1 MSDAITKLKQGQN
14 LSFEESKSLFSGL
27 MEGKHEENQ
36 IIEILEAL
44 IKKGETK
51 DELAGGIFVLRDK
64 ATKVSAD
71 PNTIDTCGTGGDGQN
86 SLNISTAAAIVL
98 ASMGVKV
105 AKHGNKAVSSNCG
118 SADVLE
124 ALKININLKPNEAEE
139 SIKNFNFAFMFAPN
153 YHSAMKHVGPARR
166 KMGKKTIFNLIG
178 PLSSPA
184 QVKRQVIG
192 VFDKKWMKPFAEAL
206 KENNVV
212 HAYIVHSDDGM
223 DEISPF
229 AKTNIVELKDG
240 KINEFTIDPKEL
252 GLNSGNKE
260 NLKGKNAEYNS
271 EKIIE
276 IYKGTS
282 NEFSQSVALNAAAGL
297 IVAGMFCIIFGWID
311 FFFAFI
317 LTFTEVQL
325 LPVKVVALN
334 SSITPWWSL
343 SASALVSVAPLIIV
357 AFIVERYLSKGNL
370 SGAIK

>member
-1 MSDAITKLKQGQN
+1 MSDISIKLKQGQN
-14 LSFEESKSLFSGL
+14 LSFEDSKILFSNL
-27 MEGKHEENQ
+27 MEGKYAENQ

-44 IKKGETK
+44 IKKGESK
-51 DELAGGIFVLRDK
+51 DELAGGIFILRDK
-64 ATKVSAD
+64 ATKVSCD
-71 PNTIDTCGTGGDGQN
+71 PDTIDTCGTGGDGQN

-124 ALKININLKPNEAEE
+124 ALRININLKPNEAEE
-139 SIKNFNFAFMFAPN
+139 NIKKLNFAFMFAPN
-153 YHSAMKHVGPARR
+153 YHSAMKHVGPARK

-192 VFDKKWMKPFAEAL
+192 VFDRKWMKPFAEAL

-229 AKTNIVELKDG
+229 AKTNVVELKNG
-240 KINEFTIDPKEL
+240 QINKFKIDPKDL
-252 GLNSGNKE
+252 GISEGDNE
-260 NLKGKNAEYNS
+260 NLKGKNAEYNAG
-271 EKIIE
+271 KVID

-282 NEFSQSVALNAAAGL
+282 NEFSQSVALNTAAGL
-297 IVAGMFCIIFGWID
+297 IVSGKEND
-311 FFFAFI
+311 FKNAFEI
-317 LTFTEVQL
+317 ATKHLSSGKVFEHLTKLQ
-325 LPVKVVALN
+325 
-334 SSITPWWSL
+334 
-343 SASALVSVAPLIIV
+343 
-357 AFIVERYLSKGNL
+357 SK
-370 SGAIK
+370 

>member
-14 LSFEESKSLFSGL
+14 LSFEESKSLFSDL
-27 MEGKHEENQ
+27 MEGKYEENQ

-153 YHSAMKHVGPARR
+153 YHSAMKHVGPARK

-229 AKTNIVELKDG
+229 AKTNVVELNDG

-297 IVAGMFCIIFGWID
+297 IVAGKEND
-311 FFFAFI
+311 FKNAFKKAS
-317 LTFTEVQL
+317 EH
-325 LPVKVVALN
+325 LN
-334 SSITPWWSL
+334 S
-343 SASALVSVAPLIIV
+343 
-357 AFIVERYLSKGNL
+357 GNVFEHL
-370 SGAIK
+370 TKLQLK

>member
-1 MSDAITKLKQGQN
+1 MSDIATKLKQGQN
-14 LSFEESKSLFSGL
+14 LSFGDSKSLFSDL
-27 MEGKHEENQ
+27 MEGKHTEDQ

-51 DELAGGIFVLRDK
+51 DELAGGIFILRDK
-64 ATKVSAD
+64 ATKVSCD
-71 PNTIDTCGTGGDGQN
+71 SDTIDTCGTGGDGQN

-124 ALKININLKPNEAEE
+124 ALKININLKSNEAEK

-153 YHSAMKHVGPARR
+153 YHSAMKHVGPARK

-184 QVKRQVIG
+184 KVKRQVIG

-206 KENNVV
+206 KENNVM

-229 AKTNIVELKDG
+229 AKTNVVELKDG
-240 KINEFTIDPKEL
+240 KINEFTINPKDLDINE
-252 GLNSGNKE
+252 GDKE
-260 NLKGKNAEYNS
+260 NLKGKNAEYNA
-271 EKIIE
+271 EKIID

-282 NEFSQSVALNAAAGL
+282 NEFSKSVALNAAAGL
-297 IVAGMFCIIFGWID
+297 IVSGKEND
-311 FFFAFI
+311 FKNAFN
-317 LTFTEVQL
+317 
-325 LPVKVVALN
+325 KVTKHLN
-334 SSITPWWSL
+334 SGKVFEHLTKL
-343 SASALVSVAPLIIV
+343 Q
-357 AFIVERYLSKGNL
+357 SK
-370 SGAIK
+370 

>member
-1 MSDAITKLKQGQN
+1 MSDIAAKLKQGQN
-14 LSFEESKSLFSGL
+14 LSFEESKSLFSNL
-27 MEGKHEENQ
+27 MEGKHEESQ

-64 ATKVSAD
+64 ATKVSTD
-71 PNTIDTCGTGGDGQN
+71 LNTIDTCGTGGDGQN

-139 SIKNFNFAFMFAPN
+139 SIKKFNFAFMFAPN
-153 YHSAMKHVGPARR
+153 YHSAMKHVGPARK

-184 QVKRQVIG
+184 QVKRQVVG
-192 VFDKKWMKPFAEAL
+192 VFDKKWMSPFAEAL

-212 HAYIVHSDDGM
+212 HAYIVNSDDGM

-229 AKTNIVELKDG
+229 AKTNVVELKDG
-240 KINEFTIDPKEL
+240 KISEFIIDPKEL
-252 GLNSGNKE
+252 GINSGNKE

-271 EKIIE
+271 EKIID
-276 IYKGTS
+276 IYKGAS

-297 IVAGMFCIIFGWID
+297 IVAGKENNFKN
-311 FFFAFI
+311 AFKKI
-317 LTFTEVQL
+317 SEY
-325 LPVKVVALN
+325 LN
-334 SSITPWWSL
+334 SGKVFEHLTKL
-343 SASALVSVAPLIIV
+343 Q
-357 AFIVERYLSKGNL
+357 SK
-370 SGAIK
+370 

>member
-1 MSDAITKLKQGQN
+1 MTGILENLKKGQD
-14 LSFEESKSLFSGL
+14 LTFEESKSLFSNL
-27 MEGKHEENQ
+27 MEGKFDESA

-51 DELAGGIFVLRDK
+51 DELAGGIYVLRDK
-64 ATKVSAD
+64 ASKVNSGPD
-71 PNTIDTCGTGGDGQN
+71 TIDTCGTGGDGQN

-98 ASMGVKV
+98 ASMGIKV

-124 ALKININLKPNEAEE
+124 ALKININLKPNEVEE
-139 SIKNFNFAFMFAPN
+139 NIKKFNFAFMFAPN
-153 YHSAMKHVGPARR
+153 YHSAMKHVGPARK

-229 AKTNIVELKDG
+229 AKTNIVELKNG
-240 KINEFTIDPKEL
+240 KINEFIIDPKDL
-252 GLNSGNKE
+252 GINSGNKD
-260 NLKGKNAEYNS
+260 NLKGKNAEYNA

-276 IYKGTS
+276 IYKGKL
-282 NEFSQSVALNAAAGL
+282 NEFSQSVALNIAAGL
-297 IVAGMFCIIFGWID
+297 IVSGSENNFKT
-311 FFFAFI
+311 AFD
-317 LTFTEVQL
+317 
-325 LPVKVVALN
+325 K
-334 SSITPWWSL
+334 
-343 SASALVSVAPLIIV
+343 ASKHLASGNV
-357 AFIVERYLSKGNL
+357 FQHLSKL
-370 SGAIK
+370 QSI